1 MKKLYICLFILLI
14 LVMSP
19 INTMALS
26 INNDVPFNILEDSVN
41 SVKDIGDMNSQYN
54 QAQNCNT
61 LLGNPNVESSVAW
74 LLQYVFNVI
83 KVVGP
88 LLVVILSS
96 IDFAKVIVKS
106 DDDEMAKARKK
117 LITRLILA
125 AALFFIPTITMV
137 LLEVFGLTSDPT
149 CGLQ

>member
-1 MKKLYICLFILLI
+1 MKKIYICLFILLI

>member
-26 INNDVPFNILEDSVN
+26 INNDMPFNILKDSVN

>member
-117 LITRLILA
+117 LITRLVLA